1 MNPLVALPP
10 WTPPPPAR
18 APASATVTHM
28 DENVGVRELRQN
40 LSRYL
45 QRVKEGE
52 AFVVTER
59 GQEVARL
66 TPSERYATPLAELI
80 AERGASI
87 PQGDLIDVLG
97 APGPAAVGPPSQV
110 ILDELRADRL

>member
-1 MNPLVALPP
+1 MTALATPHAEPLGPGAWWWLG
-10 WTPPPPAR
+10 
-18 APASATVTHM
+18 ATVTHM

-87 PQGDLIDVLG
+87 PQGKPWELLPLPSAPAGGPRSEDVL
-97 APGPAAVGPPSQV
+97 A
-110 ILDELRADRL
+110 DLREERL

>member
-1 MNPLVALPP
+1 MTTLA
-10 WTPPPPAR
+10 TPPPQPLA
-18 APASATVTHM
+18 AGLWWPGATLTHM

-87 PQGDLIDVLG
+87 PQGKPWELLPLPSSPAGGPRSEDVL
-97 APGPAAVGPPSQV
+97 A
-110 ILDELRADRL
+110 ELREERL

>member
-1 MNPLVALPP
+1 MTPLPALPP
-10 WTPPPPAR
+10 
-18 APASATVTHM
+18 APAPVPRWQGATVTHM
-28 DENVGVRELRQN
+28 DEENVGVRELRQN

-45 QRVKEGE
+45 QRVKDGE

-59 GQEVARL
+59 GEEVARL

-87 PQGDLIDVLG
+87 PHGKPWELLPLPPAPAGAPRSEDVL
-97 APGPAAVGPPSQV
+97 V
-110 ILDELRADRL
+110 ELREERL

>member
-1 MNPLVALPP
+1 MTALATNPPYRFRAVPP
-10 WTPPPPAR
+10 GAG
-18 APASATVTHM
+18 ATLTHM

-87 PQGDLIDVLG
+87 PQGKPWELLPPAPAAGGPRSEDVL
-97 APGPAAVGPPSQV
+97 A
-110 ILDELRADRL
+110 ELREERL

>member
-1 MNPLVALPP
+1 
-10 WTPPPPAR
+10 
-18 APASATVTHM
+18 M
-28 DENVGVRELRQN
+28 DEENVGVRELRQN

-59 GQEVARL
+59 GEEVARL

-87 PQGDLIDVLG
+87 PRGDLLALLA
-97 APGPAAVGPPSQV
+97 APGPAAAGPRSEDV
-110 ILDELRADRL
+110 LSDLRDERL